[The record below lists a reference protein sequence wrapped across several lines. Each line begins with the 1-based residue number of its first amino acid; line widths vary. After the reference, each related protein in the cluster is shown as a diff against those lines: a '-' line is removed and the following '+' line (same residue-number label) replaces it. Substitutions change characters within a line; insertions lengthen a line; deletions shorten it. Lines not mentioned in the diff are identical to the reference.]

1 MPRAINDDI
10 KNFFENLA
18 LFRTYLCFV
27 MLLAHNLWIYTKS
40 QSQTPE
46 NTASTAGW
54 NDFVVGVRTRAMK
67 CDQFMTYRNDS
78 DYVQSYRILAVVG
91 LQQFTIPTYN
101 FQYAEAEVLSIV
113 SIYKYVPIIIPY
125 EYIPIFILLC
135 ISISID
141 RYSIDYGYLVTNWGI
156 KNC

>member
-1 MPRAINDDI
+1 MQSIKQVAVFSASMVEDKVRSPLEAAADSPPSPDWPSPYRTDERLSCISQIMLARQILRA
-10 KNFFENLA
+10 A
-18 LFRTYLCFV
+18 LQSARNVSDYLCFV

-91 LQQFTIPTYN
+91 L
-101 FQYAEAEVLSIV
+101 
-113 SIYKYVPIIIPY
+113 
-125 EYIPIFILLC
+125 
-135 ISISID
+135 
-141 RYSIDYGYLVTNWGI
+141 
-156 KNC
+156 